1 MVIKRWMP
9 GYRETDFIYE
19 VQVQVYIHLRHSQT
33 TNIICIYIYDIR
45 SATASSLVKPCPQLE
60 KWNLRL
66 PGTGVVVLLHM
77 KGRKLNGSG

>member
-1 MVIKRWMP
+1 MP

-33 TNIICIYIYDIR
+33 TNSKDIR
-45 SATASSLVKPCPQLE
+45 SETASSLVKPCRQLE

-77 KGRKLNGSG
+77 KGRTLNGSG